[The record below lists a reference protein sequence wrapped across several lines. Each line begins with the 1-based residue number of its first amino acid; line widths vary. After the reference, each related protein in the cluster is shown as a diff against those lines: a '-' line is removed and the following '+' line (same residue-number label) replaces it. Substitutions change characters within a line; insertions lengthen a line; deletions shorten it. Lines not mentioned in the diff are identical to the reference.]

1 MLSFRVC
8 RGHINCKHM
17 TSRKTVRSEKLIIIG
32 CRNKLNDCKV
42 TKRNLISFR
51 IASSAKNSSLL
62 FCSDRSTELCHYPS
76 DFSEVIYILLPD

>member
-8 RGHINCKHM
+8 RGHINCMHM

-42 TKRNLISFR
+42 TKKEFDINISNCFKCKELF
-51 IASSAKNSSLL
+51 SAIL
-62 FCSDRSTELCHYPS
+62 F
-76 DFSEVIYILLPD
+76 